1 MRFTILF
8 FVGSLLLSYSFYE
21 PSLITIGAFTLLGF
35 LLDKVL
41 ELQKDVKT
49 LKASLAHNTRRS
61 TATVTLEPSPVQIS
75 TIVPEK
81 QPKPTKPTHPK
92 PEQQETS
99 DTSPW
104 KTQHINSTPSAVETL
119 FTKATEVIKTYF
131 TGGNFFVR
139 VGIIILFFGVSFLL
153 KFVSEQ
159 GLFPIEYR
167 LIGVALGAFAL
178 LGLGWRLRE
187 TNETYALLLQGAGIG
202 VLYLN
207 IYAAFGLYQLLPPVA
222 AFALLFVVS
231 MFSAALAVIQDSKSL
246 AILGFSGGFLA
257 PVLASSGSNNHIG
270 LFSYYGILNITLVVI
285 AWFKAWRPLNLL
297 GFAFTFIIGVA
308 WGVTSYNSDKF
319 ASTEP
324 FLILFF
330 LFYVLIAVLFALRQP
345 PNLHGYVDGTLLF
358 GVPLAASSLQYVL
371 VKEFEYGVSLS
382 FFAMGAFYLSLAY
395 VIWTRKG
402 EELKLL
408 AEAFLVLGVI
418 FASLAIPFALSPSQT
433 IAAWALEGAGLLWL
447 GTRQNRL
454 SVRIFGL
461 ILQAGAGIIFL
472 SSDNPYAIAQIMT
485 GAENTLKSAMPFING
500 SFIGSL
506 MLMIAGIILARLLI
520 KPFESQTNWEKRI
533 SPVLLIWGL
542 AWLFGGFI
550 YQIIVHYSIS
560 VLPTSLLLLT
570 ALTSLMFTLFAIRF
584 KPEWISAWKV
594 ASLLFTFILF
604 LAFTQVIFGAWSSSY
619 HPLQKLGWIAWPV
632 VFVVYYFLLKKLEQ
646 HQALLRIQALFHSAL
661 LLLLV
666 ALITFEGAWLLTQ
679 LFTPPSDWITIWYI
693 IPTILTLH
701 LITSTTFWPLSAH
714 QKVDTQQASIVLA
727 TMMLLWMLISLSSQ
741 GIPAPLAWIPIINP
755 LDIMSIMVII
765 TLFNGWKT
773 LNNRFSS
780 LQSQHNERFSI
791 HNKIIIIFAGFIF
804 VWLNIT
810 LFRMAHHWF
819 DVAYQ
824 AEALYQSNLVQA
836 AVSILWALSGVVI
849 TVYASRKNI
858 RFLWLSGAALLGF
871 VVLKLFII
879 DLSTLG
885 NLARIISF
893 MVVGVLLMSIG
904 YFAPLPEKKTPI
916 KEKNPP
922 LEKANNHD

>member
-1 MRFTILF
+1 MLFTLLF
-8 FVGSLLLSYSFYE
+8 FVGSLLLSYLFYG
-21 PSLITIGAFTLLGF
+21 PAFITIGAFTLLGF

-41 ELQKDVKT
+41 ELQKNVKALQTT
-49 LKASLAHNTRRS
+49 LAQNNNTPTKTTEPLAVQSAH
-61 TATVTLEPSPVQIS
+61 AIVLKKQPSYDEIEA
-75 TIVPEK
+75 PEK
-81 QPKPTKPTHPK
+81 TPQPQRPVTNDIPSKI
-92 PEQQETS
+92 QRIQ
-99 DTSPW
+99 
-104 KTQHINSTPSAVETL
+104 STPSVENPL
-119 FTKATEVIKTYF
+119 LLKATEIIKTYF
-131 TGGNFFVR
+131 TGGNLFVR
-139 VGIIILFFGVSFLL
+139 IGIIILFFGVSFLL

-167 LIGVALGAFAL
+167 LIGVALGAFVL

-187 TNETYALLLQGAGIG
+187 SNETYALLLQGAGIG
-202 VLYLN
+202 VLYLD

-270 LFSYYGILNITLVVI
+270 LFSYYGILNIALVVV

-297 GFAFTFIIGVA
+297 GLAFTFIIGAA
-308 WGVTSYNSDKF
+308 WGVTGYNSDKF

-345 PNLHGYVDGTLLF
+345 PNLRGYVDGTLLF

-371 VKEFEYGVSLS
+371 VKDFEYGVSLS
-382 FFAMGAFYLSLAY
+382 FFVMGAFYLSLSY
-395 VIWTRKG
+395 FIWKHKG
-402 EELKLL
+402 EQLKLL

-447 GTRQNRL
+447 GTRQNRF
-454 SVRIFGL
+454 SVRFFGL
-461 ILQAGAGIIFL
+461 MLQAGAGAIFL
-472 SSDNPYAIAQIMT
+472 SSYNPYAITYAIT
-485 GAENTLKSAMPFING
+485 GAENALMNITPFING
-500 SFIGSL
+500 AFIGSL
-506 MLMIAGIILARLLI
+506 MLMIAGIISARLLS
-520 KPFESQTNWEKRI
+520 KPFEGQQYWEQRI
-533 SPVLLIWGL
+533 SPLLLIWGL
-542 AWLFGGFI
+542 TWLFGGFI

-570 ALTSLMFTLFAIRF
+570 ALTSLLFTLFAIRF
-584 KPEWISAWKV
+584 KPEWKEAWVV
-594 ASLLFTFILF
+594 ASLLFAFILL
-604 LAFTQVIFGAWSSSY
+604 LAFAQVILGAWRSSY
-619 HPLQKLGWIAWPV
+619 HPLQQLGWIAWPL

-646 HQALLRIQALFHSAL
+646 HQALQRIQAIYHSAL

-666 ALITFEGAWLLTQ
+666 ALITFEGVWLLKQ
-679 LFTPPSDWITIWYI
+679 FFTPPSDWMTIWSI

-714 QKVDTQQASIVLA
+714 KKANTQQASVVLA
-727 TMMLLWMLISLSSQ
+727 TIMLLWMLTSLSSQ
-741 GIPAPLAWIPIINP
+741 GIPAPLAWIPLINP
-755 LDIMSIMVII
+755 LDIMSIIVVI
-765 TLFNGWKT
+765 TLFNWWKKI
-773 LNNRFSS
+773 NSYFSS
-780 LQSQHNERFSI
+780 LQHNEQLST
-791 HNKIIIIFAGFIF
+791 HNRAIIILAGFVF
-804 VWLNIT
+804 LWLNVT

-849 TVYASRKNI
+849 TVYASRKKV
-858 RFLWLSGAALLGF
+858 RFLWLGGAALLGL

-904 YFAPLPEKKTPI
+904 YFAPLPEKETLT
-916 KEKNPP
+916 KEKYPP
-922 LEKANNHD
+922 LKKGNNHD